1 MRAAAISVKS
11 ILRTVEVSTLWIR
24 AKARRYHD
32 LSLEVFEMGAF
43 REMFCR
49 LHNSRSAVSG
59 NDALRGE
66 RPPQAAPLSTAGS
79 FKCRSGF
86 PQSVGWIDLERA
98 SRGPDARKQ
107 TRGKHH
113 SGRGGKI
120 AGEERHVFRSAPRG
134 SQPKCDGP

>member
-66 RPPQAAPLSTAGS
+66 RPTSGSTAEHS
-79 FKCRSGF
+79 RVFQMSVRLPAERRLDRS
-86 PQSVGWIDLERA
+86 
-98 SRGPDARKQ
+98 
-107 TRGKHH
+107 
-113 SGRGGKI
+113 
-120 AGEERHVFRSAPRG
+120 
-134 SQPKCDGP
+134 